1 MSIVDLRFSTNSTKS
16 SNDIC
21 FVQNIWEPYVVYI
34 RICFDLLNF
43 FCRGNCPSYWTFFI
57 PSMVLQSINLMKWF
71 SKSSIY
77 IFNLTVFHEEF
88 VDNSKKGVSTVLDS
102 RMFCSLENKFILKKK
117 WPIVKTVGDII
128 FNIIFL
134 NSTSYLKWFIKSN
147 IVRIKLGWKW
157 KKVQ

>member
-21 FVQNIWEPYVVYI
+21 FVQNIWEPYVVYF

-77 IFNLTVFHEEF
+77 IFNLTVPWGICETIQRRGFSTILDYYRIF
-88 VDNSKKGVSTVLDS
+88 KPWKQRVD
-102 RMFCSLENKFILKKK
+102 
-117 WPIVKTVGDII
+117 DII
-128 FNIIFL
+128 FNNILIER
-134 NSTSYLKWFIKSN
+134 SYLLEKWFIKN
-147 IVRIKLGWKW
+147 WFLRN
-157 KKVQ
+157 